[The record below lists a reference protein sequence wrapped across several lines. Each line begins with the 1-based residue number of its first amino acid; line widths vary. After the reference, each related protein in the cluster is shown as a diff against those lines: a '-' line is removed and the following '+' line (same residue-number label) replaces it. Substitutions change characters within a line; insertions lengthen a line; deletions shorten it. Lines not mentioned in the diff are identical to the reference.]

1 MKKINDRQSENIIV
15 FSTKIS
21 LIASYLL
28 RTVSPVNSHLSTPA
42 GFYIEPLTGVEFSIH
57 QPSI

>member
-28 RTVSPVNSHLSTPA
+28 RTVSPANSHLSTPA

>member
-1 MKKINDRQSENIIV
+1 MKKINDRPSESIIV
-15 FSTKIS
+15 LSTKIS

-28 RTVSPVNSHLSTPA
+28 RTVPPANLHLSTPA